1 VIVDRRVPSTLATGE
16 LDLFRANVRR
26 FLAKEVVPN
35 ADAWR
40 ARGYIDRD
48 LWRKAGALGL
58 LCASAPEEYGG
69 GGGNFWHEAVIIEEL
84 ARIAFPDFS
93 IPLQNVI
100 LAPYFAQYGTEQQK
114 RRWLPR
120 MASGDLVAALAMSE
134 PGAGSDVR
142 AIRTHARRKGDE
154 YVVNGQKTFITH
166 GHTSDLICLAVKT
179 DTGEGNGVRGFS
191 LLVIEAEKTPG
202 FRRGRRLEKIGLKAQ
217 DTAELF
223 FDDARVPVNNLLGGI
238 EGRGFYQLMEQ
249 LAKERINIAMQALA
263 LSEAALV
270 ETIAYVKQREVFG
283 KRLFDFQNTRMVLA
297 EAKTATSVT
306 RTFVESCIDQLISGT
321 LDPETAA
328 MAKWWATEKQCEVI
342 DNCLQLHGGYGYMLE
357 YPIARMW
364 TDGRIQKI
372 WGGSNEVM
380 KELIARAL

>member
-1 VIVDRRVPSTLATGE
+1 MMADATVLATSDRAE
-16 LDLFRANVRR
+16 LDLFRGSVRR
-26 FLAKEVVPN
+26 FLSAEVTPN

-40 ARGYIDRD
+40 TRGYIDRD

-100 LAPYFAQYGTEQQK
+100 LAPYFAQYGTEEQK

-120 MASGDLVAALAMSE
+120 MARGDQVAALAMSE

-142 AIRTHARRKGDE
+142 AIRTHARRDGND
-154 YVVNGQKTFITH
+154 YIVNGQKTFITH
-166 GHTSDLICLAVKT
+166 GHTADLICLAVKT
-179 DTGEGNGVRGFS
+179 DTAQDNGVRGFS
-191 LLVIEAEKTPG
+191 LLVIETDKTAG
-202 FRRGRRLEKIGLKAQ
+202 FRRGRRLDKVGLKAQ

-223 FDDARVPVNNLLGGI
+223 FDDARVPVDNLLGGV

-263 LSEAALV
+263 LSEAALD
-270 ETIAYVKQREVFG
+270 ETVGYVKQREVFG
-283 KRLFDFQNTRMVLA
+283 KRLIEFQNTRMVLA
-297 EAKTATSVT
+297 EAKTAVSVT
-306 RTFVESCIDQLISGT
+306 RTFVESCIERLIAGT
-321 LDPETAA
+321 LDAETAA
-328 MAKWWATEKQCEVI
+328 MAKWWATEKQCEII
-342 DNCLQLHGGYGYMLE
+342 DNCMQLHGGYGYMLD

>member
-1 VIVDRRVPSTLATGE
+1 MLEADSGE
-16 LDLFRANVRR
+16 LEILRGSVRR
-26 FLAKEVVPN
+26 FLEEEVAPN
-35 ADAWR
+35 TDAWR

-58 LCASAPEEYGG
+58 LCASTPEEYGG
-69 GGGNFWHEAVIIEEL
+69 GGGSFWHEAVIIEEL

-100 LAPYFAQYGTEQQK
+100 LAPYFVQYGTEEQK
-114 RRWLPR
+114 YRWLPA
-120 MASGDLVAALAMSE
+120 MARGDLVAALAMSE

-142 AIRTHARRKGDE
+142 AIKTSARCDGNN

-166 GHTSDLICLAVKT
+166 GHTADLICLAVKT
-179 DTGEGNGVRGFS
+179 DTAEATGVRGFS
-191 LLVIEAEKTPG
+191 LLVVETDKTDG
-202 FRRGRRLEKIGLKAQ
+202 FRRGRRLDKVGLKAQ

-223 FDDARVPVNNLLGGI
+223 FDDARVPVDNLLGGV
-238 EGRGFYQLMEQ
+238 EGQGFYQLMKQ
-249 LAKERINIAMQALA
+249 LEKERINIAMQALA
-263 LSEAALV
+263 LSEAALI
-270 ETIAYVKQREVFG
+270 ETVAYVKERQVFG
-283 KRLFDFQNTRMVLA
+283 KRLIDFQNTRMVLA
-297 EAKTATSVT
+297 EAKTALSIT
-306 RTFVESCIDQLISGT
+306 RTFVESCIARLIDGT
-321 LDPETAA
+321 IDAETAA

-342 DNCLQLHGGYGYMLE
+342 DNCMQLHGGYGYMLD

-380 KELIARAL
+380 KELVARNL

>member
-1 VIVDRRVPSTLATGE
+1 MDASRDQGDLDILRATM
-16 LDLFRANVRR
+16 RR
-26 FLAKEVVPN
+26 FLADEVVPH
-35 ADAWR
+35 ASGWR

-58 LCASAPEEYGG
+58 LCASMPEQYGG

-93 IPLQNVI
+93 VPLQNVI
-100 LAPYFAQYGTEQQK
+100 LAPYFLQYGTEDQK

-142 AIRTHARRKGDE
+142 AIRTHARREGDE

-166 GHTSDLICLAVKT
+166 GHTADLICLAVKT
-179 DTGEGNGVRGFS
+179 DTSEGNGVRGFS
-191 LLVIEAEKTPG
+191 LLVIETDSTSG
-202 FRRGRRLEKIGLKAQ
+202 FRRGRRLDKVGLKAQ

-223 FDDARVPVNNLLGGI
+223 FDDARVPVDNLLGGV

-263 LSEAALV
+263 LTEAALV
-270 ETIAYVKQREVFG
+270 ETIAYVKERKAFG
-283 KRLFDFQNTRMVLA
+283 KRLMEFQNTRMVLA
-297 EAKTATSVT
+297 EAKTAAAVT
-306 RTFVESCIDQLISGT
+306 RTFVESCIEKLISGS

-328 MAKWWATEKQCEVI
+328 MAKWWATDKQCEII
-342 DNCLQLHGGYGYMLE
+342 DACVQLHGGYGYMLE
-357 YPIARMW
+357 YPVARMW

-380 KELIARAL
+380 KDLIARAL

>member
-1 VIVDRRVPSTLATGE
+1 VIEDRGVPATPDSGE

-26 FLAKEVVPN
+26 FLAEEVAPN

-40 ARGYIDRD
+40 TRGYIDRD

-58 LCASAPEEYGG
+58 LCASVSEEYGG
-69 GGGNFWHEAVIIEEL
+69 GGGNFRHEAVIIEEL

-100 LAPYFAQYGTEQQK
+100 LAPYFVQYGTEQQK

-142 AIRTHARRKGDE
+142 AIRTHARREGDD

-179 DTGEGNGVRGFS
+179 DTSEGNGVRGFS
-191 LLVIEAEKTPG
+191 LLVIEADKTAG
-202 FRRGRRLEKIGLKAQ
+202 FRRGRRLDKIGLKAQ

-223 FDDARVPVNNLLGGI
+223 FDDARVPVDNLLGGI

-249 LAKERINIAMQALA
+249 LAKERVNIAMQALA
-263 LSEAALV
+263 LSEAALA

-283 KRLFDFQNTRMVLA
+283 KRLFDLQNTRMVLA

-306 RTFVESCIDQLISGT
+306 RAFVESCIDRLISGT

-328 MAKWWATEKQCEVI
+328 MAKWWATEKQCEII
-342 DNCLQLHGGYGYMLE
+342 DNCLQLHGGNGYMLE

>member
-1 VIVDRRVPSTLATGE
+1 MRTSRDQGDLDILRAT
-16 LDLFRANVRR
+16 VRR
-26 FLAKEVVPN
+26 FLAEEVIPH
-35 ADAWR
+35 ASEWR
-40 ARGYIDRD
+40 TRGYIDRD

-58 LCASAPEEYGG
+58 LCASVPEEYGG

-100 LAPYFAQYGTEQQK
+100 LAPYFLQYGTEQQK

-120 MASGDLVAALAMSE
+120 MVSGDLVAALAMSE

-142 AIRTHARRKGDE
+142 AIRTHARRDGDE

-166 GHTSDLICLAVKT
+166 GHTADLICLAVKT
-179 DTGEGNGVRGFS
+179 DTSEGNGVHGFS
-191 LLVIEAEKTPG
+191 LLVIETESTSG
-202 FRRGRRLEKIGLKAQ
+202 FRRGRRLDKVGLKAQ

-223 FDDARVPVNNLLGGI
+223 FDDARVPVGNLLGGV

-263 LSEAALV
+263 LTEAALV
-270 ETIAYVKQREVFG
+270 ETIAYVKERKAFG
-283 KRLFDFQNTRMVLA
+283 KRLMEFQNTRMVLA
-297 EAKTATSVT
+297 EAKTAAAVT
-306 RTFVESCIDQLISGT
+306 RTFVESCIEKLIAGT

-328 MAKWWATEKQCEVI
+328 MAKWWATDKQCEII
-342 DNCLQLHGGYGYMLE
+342 DDCVQLHGGYGYMLE
-357 YPIARMW
+357 YPVARMW

-380 KELIARAL
+380 KDLIARAL

>member
-1 VIVDRRVPSTLATGE
+1 MRNSRDEA
-16 LDLFRANVRR
+16 DLEIFRATVRR
-26 FLAKEVVPN
+26 FLSEEVTPN
-35 ADAWR
+35 ASEWR
-40 ARGYIDRD
+40 TRGYIDRD
-48 LWRKAGALGL
+48 LWRKAGAIGL
-58 LCASAPEEYGG
+58 LCASMPEEYGG

-100 LAPYFAQYGTEQQK
+100 LAPYFLQYGTEEQK

-120 MASGDLVAALAMSE
+120 MVSGDLVAALAMSE

-142 AIRTHARRKGDE
+142 AIRTNARREGDE
-154 YVVNGQKTFITH
+154 YFVNGQKTFITH
-166 GHTSDLICLAVKT
+166 GHTADLICLAVKT
-179 DTGEGNGVRGFS
+179 DTSEGNGVHGFS
-191 LLVIEAEKTPG
+191 LLVIETEKTSG
-202 FRRGRRLEKIGLKAQ
+202 FRRGRRLDKVGLKAQ

-223 FDDARVPVNNLLGGI
+223 FDDARVPVENLLGGV

-263 LSEAALV
+263 LMEAALV
-270 ETIAYVKQREVFG
+270 ETIAYVKERKAFG
-283 KRLFDFQNTRMVLA
+283 KRLMEFQNTRMVLA
-297 EAKTATSVT
+297 EAKTAAAVT
-306 RTFVESCIDQLISGT
+306 RTFVESCIEKLIAGT

-328 MAKWWATEKQCEVI
+328 MAKWWATDKQCEVI
-342 DNCLQLHGGYGYMLE
+342 DDCVQLHGGYGYMLE
-357 YPIARMW
+357 YPVARMW

-380 KELIARAL
+380 KDLIARAL

>member
-1 VIVDRRVPSTLATGE
+1 MQTCRDQGDLDILRAT
-16 LDLFRANVRR
+16 VRR
-26 FLAKEVVPN
+26 FLCEEVVPH
-35 ADAWR
+35 ASAWR

-58 LCASAPEEYGG
+58 LCASVPEEYGG

-100 LAPYFAQYGTEQQK
+100 LAPYFLQYGTEEQK

-120 MASGDLVAALAMSE
+120 MVSGDLVAALAMSE

-142 AIRTHARRKGDE
+142 AIRTHARREGDE

-166 GHTSDLICLAVKT
+166 GHTADLICLAVKT
-179 DTGEGNGVRGFS
+179 DTSEGNGVHGFS
-191 LLVIEAEKTPG
+191 LLVIETESTSG
-202 FRRGRRLEKIGLKAQ
+202 FRRGRRLDKVGLKAQ

-223 FDDARVPVNNLLGGI
+223 FDDARVPVGNLLGGV

-263 LSEAALV
+263 LTEAALV
-270 ETIAYVKQREVFG
+270 ETIAYVKERKAFG
-283 KRLFDFQNTRMVLA
+283 KRLMEFQNTRMVLA
-297 EAKTATSVT
+297 EAKTAAAVT
-306 RTFVESCIDQLISGT
+306 RTFVESCIEKLIAGT

-328 MAKWWATEKQCEVI
+328 MAKWWATDKQCEII
-342 DNCLQLHGGYGYMLE
+342 DDCVQLHGGYGYMLD

-364 TDGRIQKI
+364 SDGRIQKI

>member
-1 VIVDRRVPSTLATGE
+1 MRTGRDQGDLDILRAT
-16 LDLFRANVRR
+16 VRR
-26 FLAKEVVPN
+26 FLSEEVTPN
-35 ADAWR
+35 ASEWR

-48 LWRKAGALGL
+48 LWRKAGTLGL
-58 LCASAPEEYGG
+58 LCASMPEEYGG

-100 LAPYFAQYGTEQQK
+100 LAPYFLQYGTEEQK
-114 RRWLPR
+114 RRWLPS
-120 MASGDLVAALAMSE
+120 MASGELVAALAMSE

-142 AIRTHARRKGDE
+142 AIRTNARREGNE
-154 YVVNGQKTFITH
+154 YIVNGQKTFITH
-166 GHTSDLICLAVKT
+166 GHTADLICLAVKT
-179 DTGEGNGVRGFS
+179 DTSEGNGVHGFS
-191 LLVIEAEKTPG
+191 LLVIETERTSG
-202 FRRGRRLEKIGLKAQ
+202 FRRGRRLDKVGLKAQ

-223 FDDARVPVNNLLGGI
+223 FDDARVPVGNLLGGV

-263 LSEAALV
+263 LTEAALV
-270 ETIAYVKQREVFG
+270 ETIAYVKERKAFG
-283 KRLFDFQNTRMVLA
+283 KHLMEFQNTRMVLA
-297 EAKTATSVT
+297 EAKTAATVT
-306 RTFVESCIDQLISGT
+306 RTFVESCIEKLIGGT

-328 MAKWWATEKQCEVI
+328 MAKWWATDKQCEII
-342 DNCLQLHGGYGYMLE
+342 DDCVQLHGGYGYMLE
-357 YPIARMW
+357 YPVARMW

-380 KELIARAL
+380 KDLIARAL

>member
-1 VIVDRRVPSTLATGE
+1 MTATPDTAE
-16 LDLFRANVRR
+16 LDLLRATVRR
-26 FLAKEVVPN
+26 FLAEQVAPN
-35 ADAWR
+35 ADVWR

-48 LWRKAGALGL
+48 LWRRAGALGL
-58 LCASAPEEYGG
+58 LCASSPEEYGG
-69 GGGNFWHEAVIIEEL
+69 GGGDFRHEAVIIEEL

-100 LAPYFAQYGTEQQK
+100 LAPYLTQYGTEEQK

-142 AIRTHARRKGDE
+142 AIRTHARREGNE

-166 GHTSDLICLAVKT
+166 GHTADLICLAVKT
-179 DTGEGNGVRGFS
+179 DTADGKGVRGFS
-191 LLVIEAEKTPG
+191 LLVIETGRTAG
-202 FRRGRRLEKIGLKAQ
+202 FRRGRRLDKVGLKAQ

-223 FDDARVPVNNLLGGI
+223 FDDARVPVDNLLGAV

-263 LSEAALV
+263 LSEAALA
-270 ETIAYVKQREVFG
+270 ETVAYVKEREVFG
-283 KRLFDFQNTRMVLA
+283 KRLIEFQNTRMVLA
-297 EAKTATSVT
+297 EAKTAASVT
-306 RTFVESCIDQLISGT
+306 RIFVETCIDRLIAGT
-321 LDPETAA
+321 LDAETAA
-328 MAKWWATEKQCEVI
+328 MAKWWATEKQCEII
-342 DNCLQLHGGYGYMLE
+342 DNCMQLHGGYGYMLE

-364 TDGRIQKI
+364 SDGRIQKI

>member
-1 VIVDRRVPSTLATGE
+1 MRTSRDEA
-16 LDLFRANVRR
+16 DLEIFRATVRR
-26 FLAKEVVPN
+26 FLSEEVTPN
-35 ADAWR
+35 ASEWR

-48 LWRKAGALGL
+48 LWRKAGAIGL
-58 LCASAPEEYGG
+58 LCASMPEEYGG

-100 LAPYFAQYGTEQQK
+100 LAPYFLQYGTEEQK

-120 MASGDLVAALAMSE
+120 MVSGDLVAALAMSE

-142 AIRTHARRKGDE
+142 AIRTHARREDDE

-166 GHTSDLICLAVKT
+166 GHTADLICLAVKT
-179 DTGEGNGVRGFS
+179 DTSEGNGVHGFS
-191 LLVIEAEKTPG
+191 LLVIETEKTSG
-202 FRRGRRLEKIGLKAQ
+202 FRRGRRLDKVGLKAQ

-223 FDDARVPVNNLLGGI
+223 FDDARVPLENLLGGV

-249 LAKERINIAMQALA
+249 LAKERVNIAMQALA
-263 LSEAALV
+263 LTEAALV
-270 ETIAYVKQREVFG
+270 ETIAYVKERKAFG
-283 KRLFDFQNTRMVLA
+283 KRLMEFQNTRMVLA
-297 EAKTATSVT
+297 EAKTAAAVT
-306 RTFVESCIDQLISGT
+306 RTFVESCIEKLIAGT

-328 MAKWWATEKQCEVI
+328 MAKWWATDKQCEII
-342 DNCLQLHGGYGYMLE
+342 DDCVQLHGGYGYMLE
-357 YPIARMW
+357 YPVARMW

-372 WGGSNEVM
+372 WGGSNELM
-380 KELIARAL
+380 KDLIARAL

>member
-1 VIVDRRVPSTLATGE
+1 MRTGCDQGDLDILRAT
-16 LDLFRANVRR
+16 VRR
-26 FLAKEVVPN
+26 FLSEEVTPN
-35 ADAWR
+35 ASDWR

-58 LCASAPEEYGG
+58 LCASMPEEYGG

-100 LAPYFAQYGTEQQK
+100 LAPYFLQYGTEKQK

-142 AIRTHARRKGDE
+142 AIRTNARREGDA
-154 YVVNGQKTFITH
+154 YIVNGQKTFITH
-166 GHTSDLICLAVKT
+166 GHMADLICLAVKT
-179 DTGEGNGVRGFS
+179 DTSEGNGVHGFS
-191 LLVIEAEKTPG
+191 LLVIETETTSG
-202 FRRGRRLEKIGLKAQ
+202 FRRGRRLDKVGLKAQ

-223 FDDARVPVNNLLGGI
+223 FDDARVPAANLLGGV

-249 LAKERINIAMQALA
+249 LAKERLNIAMQALA
-263 LSEAALV
+263 LTEAALV
-270 ETIAYVKQREVFG
+270 ETIAYVKERKAFG
-283 KRLFDFQNTRMVLA
+283 KRLMEFQNTRMVLA
-297 EAKTATSVT
+297 EAKTAATVT
-306 RTFVESCIDQLISGT
+306 RTFVESCIEKLIAGT

-328 MAKWWATEKQCEVI
+328 MAKWWATDKQCEII
-342 DNCLQLHGGYGYMLE
+342 DDCVQLHGGYGYMLE
-357 YPIARMW
+357 YPVARMW

-380 KELIARAL
+380 KDLIARAL

>member
-1 VIVDRRVPSTLATGE
+1 MIVDRRVPATLDTSE

-26 FLAKEVVPN
+26 FLAEEVAPN

-93 IPLQNVI
+93 VPLQNVI
-100 LAPYFAQYGTEQQK
+100 LAPYFVQYGTEQQK

-142 AIRTHARRKGDE
+142 AIRTHARREGSE

-166 GHTSDLICLAVKT
+166 GHTADLICLAVKT
-179 DTGEGNGVRGFS
+179 DTSEGNGVRGFS
-191 LLVIEAEKTPG
+191 LLVIEADKTSG
-202 FRRGRRLEKIGLKAQ
+202 FRRGRRLDKVGLKAQ

-223 FDDARVPVNNLLGGI
+223 FDDARVPDDNLLGGI

-263 LSEAALV
+263 LSEAALT

-283 KRLFDFQNTRMVLA
+283 KRLMDFQNTRMVLA
-297 EAKTATSVT
+297 EARTATSVT
-306 RTFVESCIDQLISGT
+306 RTFVESCVDRLIAGT
-321 LDPETAA
+321 LDAETAA

-342 DNCLQLHGGYGYMLE
+342 DDCLQLHGGNGYMLE

>member
-1 VIVDRRVPSTLATGE
+1 MRATTDSSE

-26 FLAKEVVPN
+26 FLTEEVAPN

-48 LWRKAGALGL
+48 LWRRAGELGL
-58 LCASAPEEYGG
+58 LCASVPEEYGG
-69 GGGNFWHEAVIIEEL
+69 GDGNFWHEAVIIEEL

-100 LAPYFAQYGTEQQK
+100 LAPYVLQYGTDEQK

-120 MASGDLVAALAMSE
+120 MVTGDLVAALAMSE

-142 AIRTHARRKGDE
+142 AIRTHARRDGNE

-166 GHTSDLICLAVKT
+166 GHTADLICLAVKT
-179 DTGEGNGVRGFS
+179 DPDEDGSVRGFS
-191 LLVIEAEKTPG
+191 LLMIETEKTAG
-202 FRRGRRLEKIGLKAQ
+202 FKRGRRWEKVGLKAQ

-223 FDDARVPVNNLLGGI
+223 FDDARVPVENLLGGI

-263 LSEAALV
+263 LTEAALA

-283 KRLFDFQNTRMVLA
+283 KRLLDFQNTRMVLA
-297 EAKTATSVT
+297 EAKTGTSVT
-306 RTFVESCIDQLISGT
+306 RTFVEACVERLIEGT
-321 LDPETAA
+321 LDAETAA
-328 MAKWWATEKQCEVI
+328 MAKWWATEKQCEII
-342 DNCLQLHGGYGYMLE
+342 DNCVQLHGGYGYMLE
-357 YPIARMW
+357 YPVARMW

>member
-1 VIVDRRVPSTLATGE
+1 MLSSDE
-16 LDLFRANVRR
+16 HDLFRANVRR
-26 FLAKEVVPN
+26 FVREEVAPH

-58 LCASAPEEYGG
+58 LCASTPEEYGG
-69 GGGNFWHEAVIIEEL
+69 GGGNFWHESIIIEEL
-84 ARIAFPDFS
+84 ARAAFPDFS

-100 LAPYFAQYGTEQQK
+100 LAPYLMQYGTEQQK

-120 MASGDLVAALAMSE
+120 MASGELVAALAMSE

-142 AIRTHARRKGDE
+142 AIRTHARRDGND
-154 YVVNGQKTFITH
+154 YIVNGQKTFITH
-166 GHTSDLICLAVKT
+166 GHTADLICLAVKT
-179 DTGEGNGVRGFS
+179 DVSEGQGVRGFS
-191 LLVIEAEKTPG
+191 LLMIETDETSG
-202 FRRGRRLEKIGLKAQ
+202 FARGRRLEKVGLKAQ

-223 FDDARVPVNNLLGGI
+223 FNDARVPVDNLLGGI

-263 LSEAALV
+263 LTEAALA
-270 ETIAYVKQREVFG
+270 ETVAYVKEREVFG
-283 KRLFDFQNTRMVLA
+283 KRLIDFQNTRMVLA
-297 EAKTATSVT
+297 EAKTMVTVT
-306 RTFVESCIDQLISGT
+306 RTFVENCIARLIDGT

-328 MAKWWATEKQCEVI
+328 MAKWWATDRQCEII
-342 DNCLQLHGGYGYMLE
+342 DNCVQLHGGYGYMLE
-357 YPIARMW
+357 YPVARMW
-364 TDGRIQKI
+364 TDGRIQRI

-380 KELIARAL
+380 KELISRTL

>member
-1 VIVDRRVPSTLATGE
+1 VPATTDSNE
-16 LDLFRANVRR
+16 LDLLRANVRR
-26 FLAKEVVPN
+26 FLAHEVAPN

-58 LCASAPEEYGG
+58 LCASVPEEFGG
-69 GGGNFWHEAVIIEEL
+69 GGGNFRHEAVIIEEL

-100 LAPYFAQYGTEQQK
+100 LAPYLLQYGTEEQK
-114 RRWLPR
+114 RRWLPS

-142 AIRTHARRKGDE
+142 AIRTHARRDGND

-166 GHTSDLICLAVKT
+166 GHTADLICLAVKT
-179 DTGEGNGVRGFS
+179 DPGEDGSVRGFS
-191 LLVIEAEKTPG
+191 LLMVETEKTAG
-202 FRRGRRLEKIGLKAQ
+202 FKRGRRLDKVGLKAQ

-223 FDDARVPVNNLLGGI
+223 FDDARVPVENLLGNV

-263 LSEAALV
+263 LMEAALD

-283 KRLFDFQNTRMVLA
+283 KRLLDFQNTRMVLA
-297 EAKTATSVT
+297 EAKTGASVT
-306 RTFVESCIDQLISGT
+306 RTFVEACIERHIAGT

-328 MAKWWATEKQCEVI
+328 MAKWWATEQQCEII
-342 DNCLQLHGGYGYMLE
+342 DNCVQLHGGYGYMLE
-357 YPIARMW
+357 YPVARMW

>member
-1 VIVDRRVPSTLATGE
+1 MLSNDE
-16 LDLFRANVRR
+16 HDLFRANVRR
-26 FLAKEVVPN
+26 FVKEEVAPH

-58 LCASAPEEYGG
+58 LCASTPEEYGG
-69 GGGNFWHEAVIIEEL
+69 GGGNFWHESIIIEEL
-84 ARIAFPDFS
+84 ARAAFPDFS

-100 LAPYFAQYGTEQQK
+100 LAPYLVQYGTEQQK

-120 MASGDLVAALAMSE
+120 MASGELVAALAMSE

-142 AIRTHARRKGDE
+142 AIRTQARRDGND
-154 YVVNGQKTFITH
+154 YIVNGQKTFITH
-166 GHTSDLICLAVKT
+166 GHTADLICLAVKT
-179 DTGEGNGVRGFS
+179 DASEGQGVRGFS
-191 LLVIEAEKTPG
+191 LLMIETEETSG
-202 FRRGRRLEKIGLKAQ
+202 FARGRRLEKVGLKAQ

-223 FDDARVPVNNLLGGI
+223 FNGARVSVDNLLGGV

-263 LSEAALV
+263 LTEAALA
-270 ETIAYVKQREVFG
+270 ETVAYVKEREVFG
-283 KRLFDFQNTRMVLA
+283 KRLIDFQNTRMVLA
-297 EAKTATSVT
+297 EAKTMTTVT
-306 RTFVESCIDQLISGT
+306 RTFVENCIARLIDGT

-328 MAKWWATEKQCEVI
+328 MAKWWATDRQCEII
-342 DNCLQLHGGYGYMLE
+342 DNCVQLHGGYGYMLE
-357 YPIARMW
+357 YPVARMW
-364 TDGRIQKI
+364 TDGRIQRI

-380 KELIARAL
+380 KELISRTL

>member
-1 VIVDRRVPSTLATGE
+1 MKGPSVAATLDNGE
-16 LDLFRANVRR
+16 LDLFRATVRR
-26 FLAKEVVPN
+26 FLSEEVVPN

-48 LWRKAGALGL
+48 LWRKAGAFGL
-58 LCASAPEEYGG
+58 LCASVPEAYGG
-69 GGGNFWHEAVIIEEL
+69 SGGNFWHEAVIIEEL

-100 LAPYFAQYGTEQQK
+100 LAPYFLQYGTEEQK

-120 MASGDLVAALAMSE
+120 MVSGDLVAALAMSE

-142 AIRTHARRKGDE
+142 AIRTHAHREGSE

-166 GHTSDLICLAVKT
+166 GHTADLVCLAVKT
-179 DTGEGNGVRGFS
+179 NATERNNVRGFS
-191 LLVIEAEKTPG
+191 LLVIETGKTSG
-202 FRRGRRLEKIGLKAQ
+202 FRRGRRLDKVGLKAQ

-223 FDDARVPVNNLLGGI
+223 FDDARVPVDNLLGGV

-263 LSEAALV
+263 LTEAALI
-270 ETIAYVKQREVFG
+270 ETISYVKERKVFG
-283 KRLFDFQNTRMVLA
+283 KRLMDFQNTRMVLA
-297 EAKTATSVT
+297 EAKTATLVT
-306 RTFVESCIDQLISGT
+306 RCFVENCIEKLVAGT
-321 LDPETAA
+321 LDAETAA
-328 MAKWWATEKQCEVI
+328 MAKWWATERQCEII

-357 YPIARMW
+357 YPVARMW
-364 TDGRIQKI
+364 ADGRIQKI

-380 KELIARAL
+380 KDLIARAL

>member
-1 VIVDRRVPSTLATGE
+1 MRTDLDKGD
-16 LDLFRANVRR
+16 LDLFRTTVRR
-26 FLAKEVVPN
+26 FLSEEVTPN
-35 ADAWR
+35 ASAWR
-40 ARGYIDRD
+40 ARGYIDRE

-58 LCASAPEEYGG
+58 LGASVPDEYGG
-69 GGGNFWHEAVIIEEL
+69 GGGNFWHETVIIEEL
-84 ARIAFPDFS
+84 ARIAFLDFS

-100 LAPYFAQYGTEQQK
+100 LAPYFVQYGTEEQK

-120 MASGDLVAALAMSE
+120 MVSGDLVAALAMSE

-142 AIRTHARRKGDE
+142 AIRTHARREGTE

-166 GHTSDLICLAVKT
+166 GHTADLICLAVKT
-179 DTGEGNGVRGFS
+179 DTSEDNGVRGFS
-191 LLVIEAEKTPG
+191 LLVIETDKTSG
-202 FRRGRRLEKIGLKAQ
+202 FRRGRRLDKVGLKAQ

-223 FDDARVPVNNLLGGI
+223 FDDARVPADNLLGGV

-270 ETIAYVKQREVFG
+270 ETIAYVKQRKAFG
-283 KRLFDFQNTRMVLA
+283 KRLMDFQNTRMVLA

-306 RTFVESCIDQLISGT
+306 RTFVENCIEKLIAGT
-321 LDPETAA
+321 LDAETAA
-328 MAKWWATEKQCEVI
+328 MAKWWATDKQCEII
-342 DNCLQLHGGYGYMLE
+342 DNCVQLHGGYGYMLE
-357 YPIARMW
+357 YPVARMW

-380 KELIARAL
+380 KDLIARAL

>member
-1 VIVDRRVPSTLATGE
+1 MTAMPDTGE

-26 FLAKEVVPN
+26 FLAAEVVPH

-58 LCASAPEEYGG
+58 LCASTPEIYGG
-69 GGGNFWHEAVIIEEL
+69 GGGNFRHEAVIIEEL
-84 ARIAFPDFS
+84 AAIAFPDFS

-100 LAPYFAQYGTEQQK
+100 LAPYFVQYGTEEQK

-120 MASGDLVAALAMSE
+120 MASGELVAALAMSE

-142 AIRTHARRKGDE
+142 AIRTHARRDGRD

-166 GHTSDLICLAVKT
+166 GHTADLICLAVKT
-179 DTGEGNGVRGFS
+179 DTGEGVRGFS
-191 LLVIEAEKTPG
+191 LLVVETDKTDG
-202 FRRGRRLEKIGLKAQ
+202 FRRGRRLDKVGLKAQ

-223 FDDARVPVNNLLGGI
+223 FDDARVPVENLLGGI

-263 LSEAALV
+263 LAEAALA

-283 KRLFDFQNTRMVLA
+283 KPLIEFQNTRMVLA

-306 RTFVESCIDQLISGT
+306 RSFVESCIDRLIDGT

-328 MAKWWATEKQCEVI
+328 MAKWWATDKQCEII
-342 DNCLQLHGGYGYMLE
+342 DDCVQLHGGYGYMLD

-364 TDGRIQKI
+364 SDGRIQKI

>member
-1 VIVDRRVPSTLATGE
+1 MSARSVDGE
-16 LDLFRANVRR
+16 LDLFRRSVRR
-26 FLAKEVVPN
+26 FLAEEVVPN
-35 ADAWR
+35 AETWR
-40 ARGYIDRD
+40 TQGYIDRD
-48 LWRKAGALGL
+48 LWRKAGAFGL
-58 LCASAPEEYGG
+58 LCVSMPEEFGG

-100 LAPYFAQYGTEQQK
+100 LAPYFAQYATEEQK
-114 RRWLPR
+114 QRWLPR
-120 MASGDLVAALAMSE
+120 MARGDLVAALAMSE

-142 AIRTHARRKGDE
+142 AIRTHARRDGND

-166 GHTSDLICLAVKT
+166 GHTADLICLAVKT
-179 DTGEGNGVRGFS
+179 DTSEGNGVRGFS
-191 LLVIEAEKTPG
+191 LLVIETERTAG
-202 FRRGRRLEKIGLKAQ
+202 FRRGRRLDKVGLKAQ

-223 FDDARVPVNNLLGGI
+223 FDDARVPAANLLGGV

-263 LSEAALV
+263 LSEAALA
-270 ETIAYVKQREVFG
+270 ETVAYVKEREVFG
-283 KRLFDFQNTRMVLA
+283 KRLIEFQNTRMVLA

-306 RTFVESCIDQLISGT
+306 RTFVEDCIDRLIAGT

-328 MAKWWATEKQCEVI
+328 MAKWWATDKQCEII
-342 DNCLQLHGGYGYMLE
+342 DNCMQLHGGYGYMLE

-364 TDGRIQKI
+364 SDGRIQKI

>member
-1 VIVDRRVPSTLATGE
+1 MRTGCDQGDLDILRAT
-16 LDLFRANVRR
+16 VRR
-26 FLAKEVVPN
+26 FLSEEVTPN
-35 ADAWR
+35 ASDWR

-58 LCASAPEEYGG
+58 LCASMPEEYGG

-100 LAPYFAQYGTEQQK
+100 LAPYVLQYGTEKQK

-142 AIRTHARRKGDE
+142 AIRTNARREGDA
-154 YVVNGQKTFITH
+154 YIVNGQKTFITH
-166 GHTSDLICLAVKT
+166 GHMADLICLAVKT
-179 DTGEGNGVRGFS
+179 DTSEGNGVHGFS
-191 LLVIEAEKTPG
+191 LLVIETETTSG
-202 FRRGRRLEKIGLKAQ
+202 FRRGRRLDKVGLKAQ

-223 FDDARVPVNNLLGGI
+223 FDDARVPAANLLGGV

-249 LAKERINIAMQALA
+249 LAKERLNIAMQALA
-263 LSEAALV
+263 LTEAALV
-270 ETIAYVKQREVFG
+270 ETIAYVKERKAFG
-283 KRLFDFQNTRMVLA
+283 KRLMEFQNTRMVLA
-297 EAKTATSVT
+297 EAKTAATVT
-306 RTFVESCIDQLISGT
+306 RTFVESCIEKLIAGT

-328 MAKWWATEKQCEVI
+328 MAKWWATDKQCEII
-342 DNCLQLHGGYGYMLE
+342 DDCVQLHGGYGYMLE
-357 YPIARMW
+357 YPVARMW

-380 KELIARAL
+380 KDLIARAL

>member
-1 VIVDRRVPSTLATGE
+1 MTPDHRMTATRDPAE
-16 LDLFRANVRR
+16 LDLFRETVRR
-26 FLAKEVVPN
+26 FLAEEVAPN

-48 LWRKAGALGL
+48 LWRRAGALGL
-58 LCASAPEEYGG
+58 LCASSPEAYGG
-69 GGGNFWHEAVIIEEL
+69 GGGDFWHEAVIIEEL

-100 LAPYFAQYGTEQQK
+100 LAPYLTHYGTEEQK

-134 PGAGSDVR
+134 PGAGSDIR
-142 AIRTHARRKGDE
+142 AIRSHARRDGDA

-166 GHTSDLICLAVKT
+166 GHTADLICLAVKT
-179 DTGEGNGVRGFS
+179 DAADDNGVRGFS
-191 LLVIEAEKTPG
+191 LLVIETENTAG
-202 FRRGRRLEKIGLKAQ
+202 FQRGRRLDKVGLKAQ

-223 FDDARVPVNNLLGGI
+223 FDDARVPVGNLLGGV

-263 LSEAALV
+263 LSEAALA
-270 ETIAYVKQREVFG
+270 ETVTYVKERKVFG
-283 KRLFDFQNTRMVLA
+283 KRLIEFQNTRMVLA
-297 EAKTATSVT
+297 EAKTAASVT
-306 RTFVESCIDQLISGT
+306 RTFVETCIDRLIAGT
-321 LDPETAA
+321 LDAETAA
-328 MAKWWATEKQCEVI
+328 MAKWWATEKQCEII
-342 DNCLQLHGGYGYMLE
+342 DQCVQLHGGYGYMLE
-357 YPIARMW
+357 YPVARMW
-364 TDGRIQKI
+364 SDGRIQKI

>member
-1 VIVDRRVPSTLATGE
+1 MT
-16 LDLFRANVRR
+16 
-26 FLAKEVVPN
+26 PN
-35 ADAWR
+35 ASEWR

-48 LWRKAGALGL
+48 LWRKAGTLGL
-58 LCASAPEEYGG
+58 LCASMPEEYGG

-100 LAPYFAQYGTEQQK
+100 LAPYFLQYGTEEQK
-114 RRWLPR
+114 RRWLPS
-120 MASGDLVAALAMSE
+120 MASGELVAALAMSE

-142 AIRTHARRKGDE
+142 AIRTNARREGNE
-154 YVVNGQKTFITH
+154 YIVNGQKTIITH
-166 GHTSDLICLAVKT
+166 GHTADLICLAVKT
-179 DTGEGNGVRGFS
+179 DTSEGNGVHGFS
-191 LLVIEAEKTPG
+191 LPVIETERTSG
-202 FRRGRRLEKIGLKAQ
+202 FRRGRRLDKVGLKAQ

-223 FDDARVPVNNLLGGI
+223 FDDARVPVGNLLGGV

-263 LSEAALV
+263 LTEAALV
-270 ETIAYVKQREVFG
+270 ETIAYVKERKAFG
-283 KRLFDFQNTRMVLA
+283 KHLMEFQNTRMVLA
-297 EAKTATSVT
+297 EAKTAATVT
-306 RTFVESCIDQLISGT
+306 RTFVESCIEKLIGGT

-328 MAKWWATEKQCEVI
+328 MAKWWATDKQCEII
-342 DNCLQLHGGYGYMLE
+342 DDCVQLHGGYGYMLE
-357 YPIARMW
+357 YPVARMW

-380 KELIARAL
+380 KDLIARAL